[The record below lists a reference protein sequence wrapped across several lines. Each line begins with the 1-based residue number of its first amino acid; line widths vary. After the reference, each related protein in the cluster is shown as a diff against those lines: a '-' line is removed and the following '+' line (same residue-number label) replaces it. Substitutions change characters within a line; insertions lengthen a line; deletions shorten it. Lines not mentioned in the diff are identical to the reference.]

1 MKKNIFYQML
11 LIFLIPALGMLFFT
25 GVFVKEKVSIL
36 NDMDIEKSSIEYLM
50 FSEELLNN
58 LQKERGLSAA
68 FIASR
73 GNSFHK
79 ELIEQRKLSDN
90 ILEKYKNYILSND
103 IKNTQLVN
111 QIKTIQTGLFKL
123 NGYRTAV
130 DGFKINVYHNIENY
144 TKLNNEIIDG
154 ISILASNDFSKKTF
168 QNITAIVNLIKT
180 KDLAGIERA
189 SLTNYF
195 ITKELCEPFMY
206 DYIKSIIDTEDK
218 NIKRFIKQTSIE
230 NTELYYRTLSS
241 EILDKIAYYQE
252 IFIKNSLQSKIDN
265 VDHKEWWDIS
275 TQKLEAYG
283 KLIRNISN
291 KTKNGAQDSLLS
303 AKQSLI
309 FSLVFWLIGMLG
321 FALSIFLLKN
331 IIRSENK
338 SYKNLVKQKQLY
350 NVLSKTNE
358 LIIHDYS
365 MDEVFQNV
373 CDIAVNEVDLSL
385 AFIGMLDSEGDIK
398 IVASTGKQQ
407 LQDYL
412 LKLHLSTRHDRGNTL
427 GLAGKAIVEARNII
441 IDNVREDK
449 TSLLLDFAKEHQL
462 NSAAAYPLVQ
472 SNTIVG
478 VMVIYSK
485 DIKFFDTDIAELF
498 ERMSGYLS
506 FGLDRGAQKRLHRLY
521 EEELRISAYAFDS
534 QEAMVITDKEGN
546 IVKVNNAFSKITGY
560 TRNEVIGKNPRV
572 LKSDVHDSEF
582 FKDLWHELSTRGRWT
597 GEIYNKH
604 KNGKVYPQK
613 TTITAIKDKNNITT
627 HYIGQFYDISD
638 IKMSEERLLYQARHD
653 ALTGL
658 PNRVILN
665 DRLDLAI
672 KSAKRHAHIGAL
684 MFIDLDNFKTI
695 NDTLGHNIGDELLKH
710 VADILSSCIR
720 EEDTVVRFGG
730 DEFLILTSNL
740 SKDIDEAK
748 AQMDV
753 MANKIKDK
761 IDVPLYIDNNKLMT
775 TPSIGIT
782 FFPTFSIDI
791 NDLIKQADI
800 AMYKAKD
807 AGKNSIE
814 FYTP

>member
-36 NDMDIEKSSIEYLM
+36 NGMDIEKSSVEYLM
-50 FSEELLNN
+50 LSEELLNN

-68 FIASR
+68 FLASS
-73 GNSFHK
+73 GKSFQK
-79 ELIEQRKLSDN
+79 ELLKQRELSDKTV
-90 ILEKYKNYILSND
+90 EKYKNYILSND
-103 IKNTQLVN
+103 IENTKLIN

-123 NGYRTAV
+123 NSFRFAV
-130 DGFKINVYHNIENY
+130 DGFKINVYRNIENY
-144 TKLNNEIIDG
+144 TKLNNEIID
-154 ISILASNDFSKKTF
+154 SIAVLTSNEFSKKTY
-168 QNITAIVNLIKT
+168 QNISSILNLIKT

-189 SLTNYF
+189 TLTNYF

-206 DYIKSIIDTEDK
+206 DYIKNIIDTENK
-218 NIKRFIKQTSIE
+218 NIEKFIKQTSIE
-230 NTELYYRTLSS
+230 NTELYYRTLSL
-241 EILDKIAYYQE
+241 EILDKIEDYRE
-252 IFIKNSLQSKIDN
+252 LFIKNSPSSKLDK
-265 VDHKEWWDIS
+265 VDPKDWWSVS

-283 KLIRNISN
+283 KLIRSISK
-291 KTKNGAQDSLLS
+291 KTIYGAQDALLS

-309 FSLVFWLIGMLG
+309 FSMIFWLIGMMG

-331 IIRSENK
+331 IIKSENK

-373 CDIAVNEVDLSL
+373 CDISVNEVDLSL
-385 AFIGMLDSEGDIK
+385 AFIGMLDSEGDIN
-398 IVASTGKQQ
+398 IVASTGKKQ

-412 LKLHLSTRHDRGNTL
+412 LRLNLSTRHDKGTTL

-441 IDNVREDK
+441 IDDVREDK
-449 TSLLLDFAKEHQL
+449 TSLLLDFAKEHEL

-472 SNTIVG
+472 SNMIVG

-506 FGLDRGAQKRLHRLY
+506 FGLDRGVQKRLHKLY

-534 QEAMVITDKEGN
+534 QEAMVITDKDGN

-560 TRNEVIGKNPRV
+560 NRNEVIGKNPRV
-572 LKSDVHDSEF
+572 LKSEVHDEEF
-582 FKDLWHELSTRGRWT
+582 FKNLWHELSTRGRWA

-672 KSAKRHAHIGAL
+672 KSAKRHSHIGAL

-710 VADILSSCIR
+710 VANILSSCIR

-748 AQMDV
+748 SQMQI
-753 MANKIKDK
+753 MANKIKNK
-761 IDVPLYIDNNKLMT
+761 IDAPLYIGEHKLTT